1 MEIIIMEN
9 ELHGLFRGRNAK
21 VVVPAIFS
29 IIEEMDEHL
38 PMTVRQV
45 YYQLVAREII
55 PNRQSEYQNVSR
67 VLTTLRRNDHL
78 PWNAIEDRTR
88 RLIEKRGVTDLETHV
103 EENAQYL
110 FRGYDRCLVQN
121 QDNYVEIF
129 TEKDALASIIEDAC
143 HIYCTRVVV
152 VRGQVSS
159 TFIHQYAERAD
170 KAIMRGQQPII
181 LYIGDLDP
189 SGLRIPVALA
199 ENLAAFHDI
208 DVDLRRIALTPDQVQ
223 RHHLPASLD
232 AVKPS
237 DPNYRWFRDQGHSVA
252 AEVDALHPGLLK
264 ECIVNGLCDV
274 LDVNDMLA
282 QQGVEARERDV
293 LKKLE
298 RMFAEDCRKLG
309 INYHGAYAY
318 M

>member
-1 MEIIIMEN
+1 MEN
-9 ELHGLFRGRNAK
+9 ELSGLFRGRNAK

-29 IIEEMDEHL
+29 IIEEMEDHL

-55 PNRQSEYQNVSR
+55 PNKQSEYQNVSR
-67 VLTTLRRNDHL
+67 VLTTLRRNDLL

-121 QDNYVEIF
+121 QENYVEIF
-129 TEKDALASIIEDAC
+129 TEKDALSSIIEDAC
-143 HIYCTRVVV
+143 YIYCTRVVV

-170 KAIMRGQQPII
+170 KAIMRGQRPII

-189 SGLRIPVALA
+189 SGFRIPFALK

-208 DVDLRRIALTPDQVQ
+208 DVDLRRIALTPEQVRQ
-223 RHHLPASLD
+223 HNLPASFE
-232 AVKPS
+232 AMKPS

-264 ECIVNGLCDV
+264 EYIVNGLCDV

-298 RMFAEDCRKLG
+298 RMFAEDCRELG
-309 INYHGAYAY
+309 INYRGAYGY

>member
-1 MEIIIMEN
+1 MEVLIMEN
-9 ELHGLFRGRNAK
+9 ELNGLFRGRNAK

-29 IIEEMDEHL
+29 IMEEMEDHL

-55 PNRQSEYQNVSR
+55 PNKQSEYQNVSR
-67 VLTTLRRNDHL
+67 VLTTLRRNDLL

-129 TEKDALASIIEDAC
+129 TEKDALSSIIEDAC

-159 TFIHQYAERAD
+159 TFIHQYAQRAD
-170 KAIMRGQQPII
+170 KAIMLGQHPVI

-189 SGLRIPVALA
+189 SGLRIPVALK

-208 DVDLRRIALTPDQVQ
+208 DVDLRRIALTPEQVQ
-223 RHHLPASLD
+223 QHNLPASFE
-232 AVKPS
+232 AMKPS
-237 DPNYRWFRDQGHSVA
+237 DPSYRWFRGQGHSVA
-252 AEVDALHPGLLK
+252 AEVDALHPSLLK
-264 ECIVNGLCDV
+264 ECIVNGLCSV
-274 LDVNDMLA
+274 LDTEDMLA
-282 QQGVEARERDV
+282 QQGVEARERDI

-298 RMFAEDCRKLG
+298 RMFAEDCRELG
-309 INYHGAYAY
+309 INYSGAYGH
-318 M
+318 

>member
-1 MEIIIMEN
+1 MDN
-9 ELHGLFRGRNAK
+9 ELSGLFRGRNAK

-45 YYQLVAREII
+45 YYQLVGREII
-55 PNRQSEYQNVSR
+55 ANRQSEYQNVSR
-67 VLTTLRRNDHL
+67 LLTTLRRNDLL

-88 RLIEKRGVTDLETHV
+88 RVIEKRGVTDLESHIDG
-103 EENAQYL
+103 NAQYL
-110 FRGYDRCLVQN
+110 FGMYDRCLVQN

-129 TEKDALASIIEDAC
+129 TEKDALSSIIEDAC
-143 HIYCTRVVV
+143 LIYCTRVVV

-159 TFIHQYAERAD
+159 TFVHQYAERAD
-170 KAIMRGQQPII
+170 KAIMRGQHPVI

-199 ENLAAFHDI
+199 ENLSGFHDI
-208 DVDLRRIALTPDQVQ
+208 DVDLRRIALTPEQVK
-223 RHHLPASLD
+223 RHNLPASLD

-237 DPNYRWFRDQGHSVA
+237 DPNYKWFRGQGHCVA
-252 AEVDALHPGLLK
+252 AEVDALHPGVLK
-264 ECIVNGLCDV
+264 ECIIKGLCSV
-274 LDVNDMLA
+274 LDIEEMIQ
-282 QQGVEARERDV
+282 QQGVEAREREV

-298 RMFAEDCRKLG
+298 RMFAKDCRKLG
-309 INYHGAYAY
+309 ITYHGAYAY